1 MCIRDRE
8 AALADASC
16 LLSNHENQ
24 KCFICGLADREE
36 MMLLCDCCD
45 TGWHMD
51 CLSTPLTSVPDGDWK
66 CPKCQSGSA
75 NGGGEQTL
83 AEDSKEAEIGGM
95 TSKRVSVVKSKSS
108 KKHSGKGL
116 KDRVDKGDCKD
127 CLLYTSPSPR
137 DQRGS
142 RMPSSA

>member
-1 MCIRDRE
+1 
-8 AALADASC
+8 

-36 MMLLCDCCD
+36 MMLLCDFCD

-75 NGGGEQTL
+75 KGGGEQTL
-83 AEDSKEAEIGGM
+83 AEESKEAEIGGM
-95 TSKRVSVVKSKSS
+95 TSKGVSVVKSKSS
-108 KKHSGKGL
+108 KKHLGKGL
-116 KDRVDKGDCKD
+116 KDREDKGDCKEA
-127 CLLYTSPSPR
+127 LVQQRSKKRGQKR
-137 DQRGS
+137 DW
-142 RMPSSA
+142 M